1 MTQPRHCPAVLIAAP
16 ASGQG
21 KTTVTAALARLHRN
35 QGRKVRVFK
44 CGPDFLD
51 PMILERASGAPVYQL
66 DMWMVGEQESRRL
79 LWEAAGEADLILIEG
94 VMGLFDGTPSSAD
107 LARHFGVPV
116 LGVIDGT
123 AMAQT
128 FGALALGL
136 ARYQPDL
143 PFAGVLANRVGTVR
157 HAQLLEGSLTEGL
170 RWYGALSRETGIEL
184 PSRHLGL
191 VQASELNDLDL
202 RLDAAADSL
211 ASSCDVALPP
221 AVEFAAPEMIAAEPL
236 LAGVRI
242 AVARD
247 EAFAFTYG
255 ASLDLLR
262 AMGAELFFF
271 SPIRDTG
278 LPEADSLYLPG
289 GYPELHHVALSQ
301 NTPMLTAIRAHHA
314 AGKPLLAEC
323 GGMLY
328 LLDSLTDVEGTRA
341 ELVGLL
347 AGDAVMQKRLAAL
360 ALQAVELPEGLL
372 RGHTYHHSLTSTEL
386 EPIARGLSPN
396 GGRGAEAV
404 YREGRMTASYVHFYF
419 PSNPSAI
426 AALFVPDL
434 EAAFASKPAPTGDPL
449 IPQCRSWLASEE
461 AMTDNAFSEAERAA
475 VYRAIA
481 ERRDMRHFSG
491 GTVEPELL
499 RRLLEAAHQAPSVGL
514 MQPWRFIRISDRA
527 LRGNIQQLVED
538 ERIRTAEALGER
550 SDEFMKLKVEGI
562 NDCAEVLVA
571 ALMDDRER
579 HIFGRRT
586 LPEMDMASLSCAI
599 QNLWLAS
606 RAEGLG
612 MGWVSL
618 FEPQALADLLG
629 LPAGAKP
636 LAVLCLGPVKEFY
649 PAPMLV
655 LEGWAQTR
663 PLSELLYENYWGV
676 SQ

>member
-1 MTQPRHCPAVLIAAP
+1 MTLPRHCPAVLIAAP

-66 DMWMVGEQESRRL
+66 DLWMVGAEESRRL
-79 LWEAAGEADLILIEG
+79 LWEAAAEADLILIEG

-143 PFAGVLANRVGTVR
+143 PFAGVLANRVGTLR

-202 RLDAAADSL
+202 RLDAAANAL
-211 ASSCDVALPP
+211 AASCEVALPP
-221 AVEFAAPEMIAAEPL
+221 PVTFAAPTPVPCEPL

-262 AMGAELFFF
+262 AMGAELSFF
-271 SPIRDTG
+271 SPVHDQQ
-278 LPEADSLYLPG
+278 LPPCDSLYLPG
-289 GYPELHHVALSQ
+289 GYPELHHHTLAA
-301 NTPMLTAIRAHHA
+301 NAPMLAAIRGHHA
-314 AGKPLLAEC
+314 EGKPLLAEC

-328 LLDSLTDVEGTRA
+328 LLDALTDVDGQRA
-341 ELVGLL
+341 ELLGLL
-347 AGDAVMQKRLAAL
+347 PGEAVMQKRLAAL
-360 ALQAVELPEGLL
+360 ALQAVELPEGTL
-372 RGHTYHHSLTSTEL
+372 RGHTYHHSLTSTAL
-386 EPIARGLSPN
+386 EPIARGISPN

-404 YREGRMTASYVHFYF
+404 YRDGRLTASYVHFYF
-419 PSNPSAI
+419 PSNPAAV
-426 AALFVPDL
+426 AALFCPKG
-434 EAAFASKPAPTGDPL
+434 AS
-449 IPQCRSWLASEE
+449 
-461 AMTDNAFSEAERAA
+461 
-475 VYRAIA
+475 
-481 ERRDMRHFSG
+481 
-491 GTVEPELL
+491 
-499 RRLLEAAHQAPSVGL
+499 
-514 MQPWRFIRISDRA
+514 
-527 LRGNIQQLVED
+527 
-538 ERIRTAEALGER
+538 
-550 SDEFMKLKVEGI
+550 
-562 NDCAEVLVA
+562 
-571 ALMDDRER
+571 
-579 HIFGRRT
+579 HI
-586 LPEMDMASLSCAI
+586 
-599 QNLWLAS
+599 
-606 RAEGLG
+606 
-612 MGWVSL
+612 
-618 FEPQALADLLG
+618 
-629 LPAGAKP
+629 
-636 LAVLCLGPVKEFY
+636 
-649 PAPMLV
+649 
-655 LEGWAQTR
+655 
-663 PLSELLYENYWGV
+663 
-676 SQ
+676 